1 MNSVTEPNEHDMNL
15 YSEDGVPVIRIPR
28 LCPYCHQSHVQFETK
43 TQVLPTL
50 GLMYLTCPSC
60 GVSSAPYEF
69 DTGASVVDIQYRIMK
84 QWLRQIAMLPA
95 FMLLRP
101 GDDLLLKDSAHV
113 TAVTTPLESDHNFL
127 VTDKEGR
134 VFMIAP
140 SDIDSALNDRIKRIL
155 KH

>member
-1 MNSVTEPNEHDMNL
+1 MNSVTEPNEHDMTL

-28 LCPYCHQSHVQFETK
+28 LCPYCHQSHVQFETEVYSSQ
-43 TQVLPTL
+43 TVI
-50 GLMYLTCPSC
+50 YLTCPVC
-60 GVSSAPYEF
+60 GISTAPYKPGPE
-69 DTGASVVDIQYRIMK
+69 ASVVTAQYFVMK

-113 TAVTTPLESDHNFL
+113 TAVITPLESDHNFL
-127 VTDKEGR
+127 VMDKEGR
-134 VFMIAP
+134 VFMITP